1 MLRSSNSWDDF
12 NSCEPSVNFSNLQN
26 TEVYIVGF
34 SWAFETLRGASRD
47 LGSGAPRLVYQ
58 LMVALDLLVAWTD
71 RSETILQLS
80 ISQQIYKLIQVA
92 IFRPFSCAMLARIVV
107 HVSLFSCLMAI
118 RDDAMV
124 HASLKQ
130 EAVTITN
137 SMSRT
142 VPLEVNAAIRKVNG
156 RLSRKMMLCSAL
168 GSGMIWIQNM
178 GERNSWK

>member
-1 MLRSSNSWDDF
+1 M
-12 NSCEPSVNFSNLQN
+12 
-26 TEVYIVGF
+26 
-34 SWAFETLRGASRD
+34 
-47 LGSGAPRLVYQ
+47 
-58 LMVALDLLVAWTD
+58 D
-71 RSETILQLS
+71 RSVRNHLAAVNLTAN
-80 ISQQIYKLIQVA
+80 IQVA

-118 RDDAMV
+118 RDDATV

-130 EAVTITN
+130 DAVIITN

-142 VPLEVNAAIRKVNG
+142 VPLAVNAAIRKVNG
-156 RLSRKMMLCSAL
+156 RVSRKMMLCSAL